1 MIAVPI
7 VVLAAL
13 ASADLLMGGDA
24 HLTRTVLRAGGFDQ
38 LADVAER
45 RLRLSAQSFSHYA
58 RTPMLWVA
66 ALAIVAGI
74 AQRRRIE
81 SWFRAR
87 HAAWAGLAGAAAATV
102 AGTLANDSGAP

>member
-1 MIAVPI
+1 
-7 VVLAAL
+7 
-13 ASADLLMGGDA
+13 
-24 HLTRTVLRAGGFDQ
+24 
-38 LADVAER
+38 
-45 RLRLSAQSFSHYA
+45 
-58 RTPMLWVA
+58 MLWVA

-102 AGTLANDSGAP
+102 AGTLANDSGGLMLIIGTALCALSAGLAWATQQFSAETVLADRHDSVR